1 VNFLFSL
8 STSLLAL
15 ACAGALAQT
24 PPAAPAAPASAAS
37 AAGAAS
43 AAEHSHH
50 SHAIE
55 IRAARVRGLAEVI
68 NRPPQELKQSCRF
81 ESDITTPPPAGLVSL
96 SFDDGPEPGATEAIL
111 ALLDKHQIPASFF
124 LIAAK
129 AQRHPELAAL
139 VKAHPLA
146 LVGNHS
152 WSHPNFHDIAPDRQA
167 SEVERSDTAL
177 SALEAPKLFR
187 YPYGNSSCE
196 SNAELQRLG
205 YRVVGWHVDSCDWAF
220 DKTGS
225 IDAHEA
231 KICGVDKANREHFV
245 DHVVTALK
253 ARKGGI
259 VLMHEIHPN
268 TLAQLDVLIQR
279 LLAEGFKFAPL
290 TDPAFEA
297 SLR

>member
-1 VNFLFSL
+1 VKALAPL
-8 STSLLAL
+8 LLAIVL
-15 ACAGALAQT
+15 TPALAAQAEL
-24 PPAAPAAPASAAS
+24 PPAALPAPAASAAS
-37 AAGAAS
+37 SPAAHPGHTAQ
-43 AAEHSHH
+43 
-50 SHAIE
+50 
-55 IRAARVRGLAEVI
+55 IRAARVRSLAEKI
-68 NRPPQELKQSCRF
+68 NRPPEDLKQTCRF
-81 ESDITTPPPAGLVSL
+81 ESDIATAPPPGLVSL
-96 SFDDGPEPGATEAIL
+96 SFDDGPEPGATENIL
-111 ALLDKHQIPASFF
+111 ALLDKHRIPASFF

-129 AQRHPELAAL
+129 AERHPELAAL

-152 WSHPNFHDIAPDRQA
+152 WSHPNFHDIAPARQLG
-167 SEVERSDTAL
+167 ELEHSDTAL
-177 SALEAPKLFR
+177 AALEAPKLFR

-196 SNAELQRLG
+196 SNTELQQLG
-205 YRVVGWHVDSCDWAF
+205 YRIVGWHVDSCDWAF

-245 DHVVTALK
+245 DHVVAALK

-268 TLAQLDVLIQR
+268 TLAKLDTLIER
-279 LLAEGFKFAPL
+279 LLAEGFRFAPL
-290 TDPAFEA
+290 TDPAFAA

>member
-1 VNFLFSL
+1 MKVPAPCLL
-8 STSLLAL
+8 LLLAL
-15 ACAGALAQT
+15 APGAARAQT
-24 PPAAPAAPASAAS
+24 PPAPPASAAS
-37 AAGAAS
+37 AVAAP
-43 AAEHSHH
+43 ADHAHQ
-50 SHAIE
+50 HAIE
-55 IRAARVRGLAEVI
+55 VRAARVRGLAEKI
-68 NRPPQELKQSCRF
+68 NRPPEELKQSCRF
-81 ESDITTPPPAGLVSL
+81 ESDIATAPPAGLVSL

-152 WSHPNFHDIAPDRQA
+152 WSHPNFHDIAPPRQT
-167 SEVERSDTAL
+167 SELERSDTTLA
-177 SALEAPKLFR
+177 ALEAPKLFR

-196 SNAELQRLG
+196 SNAQLQQLG
-205 YRVVGWHVDSCDWAF
+205 YRIVGWHVDSCDWAF

-225 IDAHEA
+225 IDPHEA

-268 TLAQLDVLIQR
+268 TLAKLDTLIER